1 MDPAEPPAEHLVDRL
16 IATAGLAAPARAGV
30 VTAWQV
36 MLETAHAAW
45 PDVRIDPAQIVD
57 FIAQR
62 LTGTDLAA
70 ALTTA
75 PAADLVLAAACAHD
89 EPTALAAFDTV
100 LTEVDAAGAS
110 TRSPRDLIDDVKQL
124 IRVQLLVAKDG
135 KPPGITGY
143 RGKGPLRGWVRI
155 TATRELIRHQRKRAR
170 ETPSDRPLDEAVNDA
185 LGHALGTADP
195 LLAELKAEYRSEF
208 ATALR
213 EAIGELSAED
223 RTLLRQ
229 QIVDELSIDEI
240 GAAFGVHRATAARWL
255 QRARGALVTHTRGR
269 LAARLK
275 VSVEEVDSVI
285 RLVQSQLDAS
295 VIRYL
300 REDPD
305 EPDGK

>member
-1 MDPAEPPAEHLVDRL
+1 MLAMDPVDHL
-16 IATAGLAAPARAGV
+16 IAASGLAPASRPV
-30 VTAWQV
+30 VATAWQA
-36 MLETAHAAW
+36 MLDTARTTW
-45 PDVRIDPAQIVD
+45 PDVRIEPTRIVD

-62 LTGTDLAA
+62 LAGADVAA
-70 ALTTA
+70 ALATA
-75 PAADLVLAAACAHD
+75 PAADLVLAAACAEQ
-89 EPTALAAFDTV
+89 EPTAHAAFDTV

-110 TRSPRDLIDDVKQL
+110 TRSPRDLVDDVKQL
-124 IRVQLLVAKDG
+124 IRMQLLVAKDG

-170 ETPSDRPLDEAVNDA
+170 ETPSDRPLNEAIDNA
-185 LGHALGTADP
+185 LGDAGDP
-195 LLAELKAEYRSEF
+195 LLSQLKAEYRTEF

-213 EAIGELSAED
+213 EAITELGAED

-229 QIVDELSIDEI
+229 QIVDQLSIDEI

-255 QRARGALVTHTRGR
+255 LRARGALVTATRGR

-275 VSVEEVDSVI
+275 LSVDEIDSVI

-295 VIRYL
+295 VVRYL
-300 REDPD
+300 RDSD
-305 EPDGK
+305 D

>member
-1 MDPAEPPAEHLVDRL
+1 MDPVEHLIAASGLPAAAPGV
-16 IATAGLAAPARAGV
+16 IATAWQAMLDAAR
-30 VTAWQV
+30 
-36 MLETAHAAW
+36 AAW
-45 PDVRIDPAQIVD
+45 PEVRIDPAQLVE
-57 FIAQR
+57 FIAER
-62 LTGTDLAA
+62 LAGPDLAA
-70 ALTTA
+70 ALATA
-75 PAADLVLAAACAHD
+75 PAADLVLAAACTAQ
-89 EPTALAAFDTV
+89 EPTAHAAFDAV

-124 IRVQLLVAKDG
+124 LRVQLLVPRDG
-135 KPPGITGY
+135 KPPGIAGY

-170 ETPSDRPLDEAVNDA
+170 EAPSERPLDEALADA
-185 LGHALGTADP
+185 SDP
-195 LLAELKAEYRSEF
+195 LLSQLKAEYRTEF

-213 EAIGELSAED
+213 EAIAELDAED

-229 QIVDELSIDEI
+229 QIVDQLSIDEI

-255 QRARGALVTHTRGR
+255 QRARGALVTATRGR

-275 VSVEEVDSVI
+275 LPVDEIDSVI

-300 REDPD
+300 REED
-305 EPDGK
+305 EDKDEDDNR